1 MAFLRFML
9 NKKQKNAM
17 TLNIY
22 LTKDLG
28 LEGGKYTV
36 MCEETSVNVQF
47 NNKRELTQVI
57 KSGEIY
63 RLDWGV

>member
-1 MAFLRFML
+1 
-9 NKKQKNAM
+9 M

-36 MCEETSVNVQF
+36 MCEETSANVQF
-47 NNKRELTQVI
+47 NNKRELTQSI
-57 KSGEIY
+57 KTGDIY
-63 RLDWGV
+63 RLDWGC

>member
-1 MAFLRFML
+1 M
-9 NKKQKNAM
+9 NETQTPKTM

-36 MCEETSVNVQF
+36 MCEETSANVQF
-47 NNKRELTQVI
+47 NNKRELTQSI
-57 KSGEIY
+57 KTGDIY
-63 RLDWGV
+63 RLDWGC